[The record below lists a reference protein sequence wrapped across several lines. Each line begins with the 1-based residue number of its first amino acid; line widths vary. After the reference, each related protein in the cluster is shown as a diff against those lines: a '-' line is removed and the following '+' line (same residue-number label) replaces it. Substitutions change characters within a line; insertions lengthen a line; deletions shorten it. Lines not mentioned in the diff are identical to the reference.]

1 MTQNSN
7 FDASKYQIS
16 VEAKPMTIKIPET
29 GEEFEITVKQLSWTK
44 RNHLLSKCFAWDGK
58 TKENKFDGNFY
69 IKECIK
75 EMIVDAPWGPTTE
88 AFLASIDERLGSA
101 LETIVPN
108 AFGEEGDGAGG
119 EDPNE
124 IKKE

>member
-1 MTQNSN
+1 MTQNSK
-7 FDASKYQIS
+7 FDASKYQVS
-16 VEAKPMTIKIPET
+16 VEAKPITIKIPET

-75 EMIVDAPWGPTTE
+75 EIWLGNVGRKEHFFHIPYGE
-88 AFLASIDERLGSA
+88 AELVNLKDN
-101 LETIVPN
+101 V
-108 AFGEEGDGAGG
+108 
-119 EDPNE
+119 
-124 IKKE
+124 